1 MSNTNFTKEGQNNK
15 FHPGATCFRENVN
28 VYVRTHSLSNVNLP
42 LSALGFSAGLANN
55 VAIIKLMVY
64 FSLVPPV
71 VARLILF
78 LSLVSI
84 LSCLI
89 QHVVKDVIPHQNC
102 CSKCVNMCNTYYKF
116 RPSDD
121 CSRFNGGKTTV

>member
-84 LSCLI
+84 Y
-89 QHVVKDVIPHQNC
+89 PA
-102 CSKCVNMCNTYYKF
+102 
-116 RPSDD
+116 
-121 CSRFNGGKTTV
+121 